1 MKIYDDNN
9 TSILDQIQDK
19 NNINKHSISNLKD
32 NKFNN
37 PNMEF
42 KTEIIPEDNK
52 RYDLTFKIIVIGDSN
67 VGKSCLTMRA
77 TRNYYEEFYSPTLGF
92 EFFTLTIKINDCY
105 VKLQIW
111 DTSGQETYNSLI
123 SSFYRCSSLAIL
135 AYSVDDK
142 KSFDHLNFW
151 LNEIKTQ
158 SNPDVIIFLIGNK
171 VDLINN
177 KVISTEIAQNFVDNN
192 NIFQFF
198 ETSAKTGYN
207 AKNVFIEAAKELYHK
222 HLKSKDNMTRQISMN
237 SLSVDSITI
246 KKDLKTKEEEKKK
259 SCC

>member
-1 MKIYDDNN
+1 MKIDNDNN
-9 TSILDQIQDK
+9 SSISEKIQKK
-19 NNINKHSISNLKD
+19 NNINKHSNSNLID
-32 NKFNN
+32 NKYNN

-42 KTEIIPEDNK
+42 KAEIIPEDIK

-77 TRNYYEEFYSPTLGF
+77 TRNYFEEFYSPTLGF

-123 SSFYRCSSLAIL
+123 SSFYRNSSLAIL

-158 SNPDVIIFLIGNK
+158 SNPDIILFLIGNK
-171 VDLINN
+171 DDLINN
-177 KVISTEIAQNFVDNN
+177 KVISTEIAQNFVNNN
-192 NIFQFF
+192 NISKFF
-198 ETSAKTGYN
+198 ETSAKTGLN
-207 AKNVFIEAAKELYHK
+207 AKNVFIEAAKELYNR
-222 HLKSKDNMTRQISMN
+222 HLNYKDNMTRQISMN
-237 SLSVDSITI
+237 SISVDSIII
-246 KKDLKTKEEEKKK
+246 KKDLKTEEVEKKK

>member
-158 SNPDVIIFLIGNK
+158 SNPDIILFLIGNK

-177 KVISTEIAQNFVDNN
+177 KVISTEIAQNFADDNG
-192 NIFQFF
+192 FFRFF

-222 HLKSKDNMTRQISMN
+222 HLKYKDNMTRQISMN

-246 KKDLKTKEEEKKK
+246 KKDLKTKEVEKKK

>member
-77 TRNYYEEFYSPTLGF
+77 TRNYFEEFYSPTLGF

-123 SSFYRCSSLAIL
+123 SSFYRNSSLAIL
-135 AYSVDDK
+135 AYSIDDK

-158 SNPDVIIFLIGNK
+158 SNPDIILFLIGNK
-171 VDLINN
+171 DDLINN
-177 KVISTEIAQNFVDNN
+177 KVISTEIAQNFANNN
-192 NIFQFF
+192 NISKFF
-198 ETSAKTGYN
+198 ETSAKTGLN
-207 AKNVFIEAAKELYHK
+207 AKNVFIEAAKELYNK
-222 HLKSKDNMTRQISMN
+222 HLFYKDNMTRQISMN
-237 SLSVDSITI
+237 SISVDSITI
-246 KKDLKTKEEEKKK
+246 KKDLKTEEVEKKK